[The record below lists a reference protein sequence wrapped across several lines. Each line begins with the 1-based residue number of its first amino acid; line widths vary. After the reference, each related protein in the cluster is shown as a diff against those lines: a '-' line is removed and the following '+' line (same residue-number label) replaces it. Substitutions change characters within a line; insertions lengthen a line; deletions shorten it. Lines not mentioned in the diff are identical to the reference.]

1 MIGNCVL
8 SKFDLTIRWIDN
20 TNPKSF
26 KMIVEGAIYKKPNKS
41 VYGKWRSNGKGKQEV
56 QRISEKYNEATQQ
69 RKKTNSHAHGY
80 TRMRKV

>member
-1 MIGNCVL
+1 MTGNCVL

-41 VYGKWRSNGKGKQEV
+41 VYGKWRSNGKGHWFP
-56 QRISEKYNEATQQ
+56 
-69 RKKTNSHAHGY
+69 KKRGWIQKG
-80 TRMRKV
+80 RR